1 MALGKD
7 SKNHRVK
14 EPNECSV
21 SIHLLQNN
29 IQVYTCAIDILLRYN
44 LAKYKLINTLPL
56 HVSVPHIF
64 AWAVE
69 VGCWMFDCGEGS
81 QVQLMRSSLKPG
93 KLNKIFITHLHG
105 DHVSRHQ
112 TICIPFCMC
121 QVLATLT
128 LINSQCGLHL

>member
-1 MALGKD
+1 MF
-7 SKNHRVK
+7 S
-14 EPNECSV
+14 
-21 SIHLLQNN
+21 
-29 IQVYTCAIDILLRYN
+29 YRYN
-44 LAKYKLINTLPL
+44 LIVEYTLPL

-105 DHVSRHQ
+105 DHVS
-112 TICIPFCMC
+112 
-121 QVLATLT
+121 LAADH
-128 LINSQCGLHL
+128 LHPILHVSSACYANLASYPGSWWAGPGYEANANPNQL

>member
-1 MALGKD
+1 M
-7 SKNHRVK
+7 HV
-14 EPNECSV
+14 P
-21 SIHLLQNN
+21 SIFS
-29 IQVYTCAIDILLRYN
+29 YRYN
-44 LAKYKLINTLPL
+44 LIAKYTLPL

-105 DHVSRHQ
+105 DHVS
-112 TICIPFCMC
+112 
-121 QVLATLT
+121 LAADH
-128 LINSQCGLHL
+128 LHPILHVSSACYANPNQL